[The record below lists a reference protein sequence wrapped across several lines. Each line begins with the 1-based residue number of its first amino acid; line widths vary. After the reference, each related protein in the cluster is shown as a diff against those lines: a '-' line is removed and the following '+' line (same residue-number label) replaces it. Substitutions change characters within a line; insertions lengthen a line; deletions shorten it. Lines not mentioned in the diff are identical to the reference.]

1 MASITDIVVEGLKY
15 PFNDIKKLLG
25 LGVLFA
31 IMSLI
36 SVFTSVKSL
45 DVFRA
50 TVHIVENNNTTL
62 SHLQFS
68 QLPFGDIYLLMGLL
82 IVSFILSLF
91 VLGYQYGIVKF
102 SIEKKEDLPGFS
114 NIFGMFVNGIKY
126 LIVCVAYGIIPMIVL
141 LCGMLMSNNQSIL
154 FVATLISGLLF
165 IIVYFLLIM
174 ALNNMIAQD
183 SLKKA
188 FSFGE
193 ILGNISNLGW
203 GRYIGIILFTIIIH
217 MIIMAAASF
226 VLSFISVTLAAT
238 ISNQALIIAI
248 ITSLIQGLF
257 VNSYRSLFFNRVCGS
272 IYNES
277 IE

>member
-203 GRYIGIILFTIIIH
+203 GRYIGIIIFTIIIH